1 MDEKNNNIESE
12 NKNIISD
19 EEITNEDTI
28 TEEKH
33 KIESVEQSAE
43 EKTLSE
49 LEQSQNSNENI
60 NNKDNKENKSLGWE
74 ILLFLRDLAIMI
86 IVVALFTT
94 FIADR
99 TKVIGNSMEPHIH
112 DGDLF
117 VLNKITY
124 RFSEPERYDIIVFPY
139 NHGQSNYIKRI
150 IGLPGE
156 TVEILDGEVIINGEV
171 LGENFGMEE
180 IRYDGNQKYPLT
192 IPEDEYFVMGD
203 NRNNSTDS
211 RYQDVGTIK
220 KEDIIGKAGLRIYP
234 FSGFG
239 FVE

>member
-1 MDEKNNNIESE
+1 MDEKNNNLESE
-12 NKNIISD
+12 NNNFFENETKKDENEYLPEDKENSNLQDTKN
-19 EEITNEDTI
+19 EE
-28 TEEKH
+28 
-33 KIESVEQSAE
+33 EQSLNQE
-43 EKTLSE
+43 E
-49 LEQSQNSNENI
+49 
-60 NNKDNKENKSLGWE
+60 NKDNKSVGWE

-124 RFSEPERYDIIVFPY
+124 RFSEPKRYDIIVFPY
-139 NHGQSNYIKRI
+139 NHGQANYIKRI

-156 TVEILDGEVIINGEV
+156 TVQISNGEIIINGEL
-171 LGENFGMEE
+171 LGEDFGMEE
-180 IRYDGNQKYPLT
+180 IRYDGNQDYPLT
-192 IPEDEYFVMGD
+192 VPEGEYFVMGD